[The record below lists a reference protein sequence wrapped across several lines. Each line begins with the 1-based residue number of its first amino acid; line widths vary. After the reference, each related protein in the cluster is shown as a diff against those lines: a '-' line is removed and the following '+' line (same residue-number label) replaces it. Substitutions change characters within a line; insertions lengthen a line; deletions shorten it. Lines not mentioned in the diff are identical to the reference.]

1 VRDYHEAKK
10 AALDGRSAPP
20 GWPAA
25 VSGRLLFIVF
35 ATGARQ
41 RRALGAWID
50 GARPPD
56 ADQPAAVQAGKPD
69 RLAAAL
75 EAAPGDLVVVP
86 LGVARLTKGI
96 PRGPWP
102 ALRRGLRRRG
112 LHDVVV
118 VVVDHGRLALVAA
131 AGDAREGMEI
141 DRGERGGGGHVIRIL
156 QSTCHANYVA
166 TRWNH

>member
-1 VRDYHEAKK
+1 AGYGDALPHRLWLNRGTRSSVRDYHEAKT

-41 RRALGAWID
+41 RRALRAWID

-56 ADQPAAVQAGKPD
+56 ADQPEAVQAGKPD

-75 EAAPGDLVVVP
+75 EAAPGDLLVVP

-96 PRGPWP
+96 PRAPWL
-102 ALRRGLRRRG
+102 ALQPRLRRRG
-112 LHDVVV
+112 
-118 VVVDHGRLALVAA
+118 AA
-131 AGDAREGMEI
+131 AGINPLGGTRPLTGPPPRRE
-141 DRGERGGGGHVIRIL
+141 RAPRR
-156 QSTCHANYVA
+156 
-166 TRWNH
+166 